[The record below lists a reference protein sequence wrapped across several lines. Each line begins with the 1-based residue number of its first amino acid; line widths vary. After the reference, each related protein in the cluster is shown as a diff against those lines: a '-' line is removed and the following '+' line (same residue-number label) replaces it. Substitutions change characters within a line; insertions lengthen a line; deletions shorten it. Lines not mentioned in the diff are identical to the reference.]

1 MSNTGRTAEATEL
14 EARSFRRTI
23 EMVWSILAPFVGLSV
38 VVVIFLIY
46 QALESPDLPFLSSYR
61 MTLIAKQTTI
71 VGMGALG
78 MTVIIIS
85 GGIDLSAGSLLALTS
100 VVLAVSLKAGYNPML
115 CVVLVLA
122 AGTFCGLINGLL
134 ITGMRLVPFIVT
146 LGTMLAFR
154 GAAEII
160 SDNKKVAVYD
170 APDWLSTLLKPP
182 PPGSYQLVCTG
193 VWIVLALALI
203 VAIALR
209 WSVFGRYV
217 FALGSSEPTAR
228 LCGIHVPMVKLAVYS
243 LGGLFMAVAG
253 IFSFNNLGRQGS
265 PTTGVG
271 LELEIIAAVVI
282 GGGSLNGGRGSVLG
296 SLLGAL
302 TMTTLDSG
310 CSYAGVSNAI
320 QKVLVGA
327 IIVLAVAVDQFVH
340 RRQS

>member
-1 MSNTGRTAEATEL
+1 MNESGKTPEIAVPETRGV
-14 EARSFRRTI
+14 RRTI
-23 EMVWSILAPFVGLSV
+23 EMTWTILAPFVGLGV
-38 VVVIFLIY
+38 VVCIFLIY
-46 QALESPDLPFLSSYR
+46 EAYARPDSTFLSSGR

-71 VGMGALG
+71 VGVGALG
-78 MTVIIIS
+78 MTMIIIS
-85 GGIDLSAGSLLALTS
+85 GGIDLSAGSLLALTA
-100 VVLAVSLKAGYNPML
+100 VVLAVSLKAGLDPVL
-115 CVVLVLA
+115 CVLLVLA
-122 AGTFCGLINGLL
+122 SGAFCGLINALL
-134 ITGMRLVPFIVT
+134 ITGLGLVPFIVT

-160 SDNKKVAVYD
+160 SNNKKVAFND
-170 APDWLSTLLKPP
+170 APAWLATLLRPP

-193 VWIVLALALI
+193 VWIVLALALV
-203 VAIALR
+203 VAITLR

-217 FALGSSEPTAR
+217 FALGSNEATAR
-228 LCGIHVPMVKLAVYS
+228 LCGINVPRVKLAVYS

-282 GGGSLNGGRGSVLG
+282 GGGSLNGGRGSILG

-327 IIVLAVAVDQFVH
+327 IIILAVAVDQFVH
-340 RRQS
+340 RRKT

>member
-1 MSNTGRTAEATEL
+1 MSHSGPKPEVTEL
-14 EARSFRRTI
+14 EARSARRTL
-23 EMVWSILAPFVGLSV
+23 ELAWTILAPFVGLGV
-38 VVVIFLIY
+38 VVSIFFVY
-46 QALESPDLPFLSSYR
+46 QISKKPDTPFLSANR

-78 MTVIIIS
+78 MTMIIIS

-100 VVLAVSLKAGYNPML
+100 VVLAVSLKAGFDPVL
-115 CVVLVLA
+115 CVFLVLA
-122 AGTFCGLINGLL
+122 AGTFCGFVNGLL
-134 ITGMRLVPFIVT
+134 ITGLQLVPFIVT

-160 SDNKKVAVYD
+160 SDNKKVAFND
-170 APDWLSTLLKPP
+170 APEWLATLLKPP
-182 PPGSYQLVCTG
+182 PPESYQLVCTG
-193 VWIVLALALI
+193 VWIVLALALV
-203 VAIALR
+203 VAIVLR

-228 LCGIHVPMVKLAVYS
+228 LCGINVPKVKLAVYS
-243 LGGLFMAVAG
+243 LGGLFMSVAG

-282 GGGSLNGGRGSVLG
+282 GGGSLSGGRGSILG

-302 TMTTLDSG
+302 TMTTLNSG

-340 RRQS
+340 RRKT

>member
-1 MSNTGRTAEATEL
+1 MSNSGQKSDPTAIETHSA
-14 EARSFRRTI
+14 RRTL
-23 EMVWSILAPFVGLSV
+23 ELAWAILAPFVGLSV
-38 VVVIFLIY
+38 VVCIFLIY
-46 QALESPDLPFLSSYR
+46 QAYAQPDSTFLSAGR

-78 MTVIIIS
+78 MTLIIIS

-100 VVLAVSLKAGYNPML
+100 VVLAVSLKAGCDPVL
-115 CVVLVLA
+115 SVFLVLA

-134 ITGMRLVPFIVT
+134 ITGLRLVPFIVT
-146 LGTMLAFR
+146 LGTMLVFR
-154 GAAEII
+154 GTAEII
-160 SDNKKVAVYD
+160 SDNKKIAFND
-170 APDWLSTLLKPP
+170 APDWLATLLKPP

-193 VWIVLALALI
+193 VWIVLALALV
-203 VAIALR
+203 VAVALR

-228 LCGIHVPMVKLAVYS
+228 LCGINVTRVKLAVYS

-282 GGGSLNGGRGSVLG
+282 GGGSLSGGRGSILG

-320 QKVLVGA
+320 QKVLVGS

-340 RRQS
+340 RRKS

>member
-1 MSNTGRTAEATEL
+1 
-14 EARSFRRTI
+14 
-23 EMVWSILAPFVGLSV
+23 MVWSILAPFVGLSIV
-38 VVVIFLIY
+38 VIIFLIY
-46 QALESPDLPFLSSYR
+46 QAIYSPDIPFISASRLS
-61 MTLIAKQTTI
+61 LIAKQSTI
-71 VGMGALG
+71 VGMGAVG

-100 VVLAVSLKAGYNPML
+100 VVLAVSLKAGYNPVL
-115 CVVLVLA
+115 CVFLVLA
-122 AGTFCGLINGLL
+122 AGAFCGFINGVL
-134 ITGMRLVPFIVT
+134 ITGLRLVPFIVT

-160 SDNKKVAVYD
+160 SDEKKIAVYD
-170 APDWLSTLLKPP
+170 APKWLSTLLTPP
-182 PPGSYQLVCTG
+182 AADSYQFVCTG
-193 VWIVLALALI
+193 VWIVLGLALI
-203 VAIALR
+203 MAIVLR

-228 LCGIHVPMVKLAVYS
+228 LCGINVPKVKLGVYS
-243 LGGLFMAVAG
+243 LGGFFMGVAG

-282 GGGSLNGGRGSVLG
+282 GGGSLNGGRGSILG

-302 TMTTLDSG
+302 TMTTLESG
-310 CSYAGVSNAI
+310 CSYAGVSTAI
-320 QKVLVGA
+320 QKVLVGG
-327 IIVLAVAVDQFVH
+327 IIVLAVAADQFVH

>member
-1 MSNTGRTAEATEL
+1 MSKPEPSTQATEL
-14 EARSFRRTI
+14 ETRSARRTA
-23 EMVWSILAPFVGLSV
+23 ELAWSILAPFVGLGV
-38 VVVIFLIY
+38 VVGIFLIY
-46 QALESPDLPFLSSYR
+46 QAIESPDSPFLSSYR

-100 VVLAVSLKAGYNPML
+100 VVLAVSLKAGYAPVL
-115 CVVLVLA
+115 CVLLVLA
-122 AGTFCGLINGLL
+122 VGAFCGLINGLL
-134 ITGMRLVPFIVT
+134 ITGLRLVPFIVT

-160 SDNKKVAVYD
+160 SDNKKVGFND
-170 APDWLSTLLKPP
+170 APEWLSTLLKPP

-193 VWIVLALALI
+193 VWIVLALAL
-203 VAIALR
+203 VVVIALR

-228 LCGIHVPMVKLAVYS
+228 LCGINVPKIKLAVYS

-320 QKVLVGA
+320 QKVLVGG

-340 RRQS
+340 RRQA